1 MLKGETC
8 RAAIITRHAA
18 PIILSQLQSHIRLEI
33 ERLLLSE
40 DIRATTESQCL
51 DRVSIHTIFDIDG
64 LWQALAS
71 LETAAIQDA
80 TGQQCSQGRQ
90 EREKGKEI
98 LASDASE
105 DLSSQCSNLE
115 TGHLRGVDEPSRSP
129 AVIVITSFA
138 NLLDGLYIQRPRPLA
153 HDLMLMLNMSIR
165 RLSRNSTHL
174 PLIILLNDT
183 KNSKKQTEQF
193 YGDRIAPNQDGSK
206 HTVEHTSDVPL
217 FRLPSKTTSTGTK
230 FGSIFTNLL
239 DMHILCQPDT
249 AISQP
254 TTITAGMVRYSSVCD
269 NLDPSNRMVRVCID
283 LDTQGQWT
291 GALGPTMQRE
301 GIIVLLD

>member
-18 PIILSQLQSHIRLEI
+18 PFILSQLQSRIRLEI
-33 ERLLLSE
+33 ERQLLSE

-51 DRVSIHTIFDIDG
+51 DRVSIHTIFDVDG
-64 LWQALAS
+64 LWQTLAS
-71 LETAAIQDA
+71 LEAATVQDA
-80 TGQQCSQGRQ
+80 PAHQFSQGRQ
-90 EREKGKEI
+90 ESKKGEEI

-115 TGHLRGVDEPSRSP
+115 TGHIRRVDEPSDSP
-129 AVIVITSFA
+129 AVIIITSFA

-174 PLIILLNDT
+174 PLIFLLNDT
-183 KNSKKQTEQF
+183 QSSKKQPEHF
-193 YGDRIAPNQDGSK
+193 YGDRMAPNQDGNK
-206 HTVEHTSDVPL
+206 HKVEPASDVPL
-217 FRLPSKTTSTGTK
+217 FRFRAKTTSPGTK
-230 FGSIFTNLL
+230 FGSIFTNLV

-249 AISQP
+249 ALSQP
-254 TTITAGMVRYSSVCD
+254 ARAAGMVRHGPVSD
-269 NLDPSNRMVRVCID
+269 NPSPSNRKARVCID
-283 LDTQGQWT
+283 IDIQGQWT

-301 GIIVLLD
+301 GITVLLD